1 MQWICSCLGDTVGLS
16 QSVFRKIEQTGP
28 TAERALPWLPPW
40 GRGISVNPDHFPDL
54 GHGCRVDP
62 STISCF
68 PLPFP
73 LLRQSWS
80 QQRALAASLILEAE
94 VGGSSRPHPGTRWA
108 RGGDAGGGGRAPPP
122 STASL
127 GGPRNTAKS
136 GTWGRG
142 KETPPPWLHL
152 QVSGLLIRKKK
163 KKKTTH
169 STLPLFFLKQTQ
181 ARKKSSYYLVTT
193 S

>member
-1 MQWICSCLGDTVGLS
+1 M
-16 QSVFRKIEQTGP
+16 
-28 TAERALPWLPPW
+28 
-40 GRGISVNPDHFPDL
+40 
-54 GHGCRVDP
+54 DP

-80 QQRALAASLILEAE
+80 QQRALAALLILEAE

-127 GGPRNTAKS
+127 GGPSNTAKS

-152 QVSGLLIRKKK
+152 QVPGLLIRKKK
-163 KKKTTH
+163 KN
-169 STLPLFFLKQTQ
+169 SSLPLFFLNKHEPGKKAVIILSPPAKPQESLFPLTLGHTF
-181 ARKKSSYYLVTT
+181 KSSKKPSEDCNKVC
-193 S
+193 